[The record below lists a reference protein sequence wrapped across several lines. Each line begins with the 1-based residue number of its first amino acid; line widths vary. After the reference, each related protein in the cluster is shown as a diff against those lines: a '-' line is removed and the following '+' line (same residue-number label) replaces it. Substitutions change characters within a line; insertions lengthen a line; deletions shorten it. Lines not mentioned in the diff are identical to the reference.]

1 MARISLKTIKGCVL
15 ILRDHYNHKAF
26 ISASILKKKTR
37 KLKMI
42 LILPTAIGMASNF
55 SKCSHRSKIFC
66 YGYRLWPT
74 V

>member
-37 KLKMI
+37 LKR
-42 LILPTAIGMASNF
+42 L
-55 SKCSHRSKIFC
+55 SKKIKH
-66 YGYRLWPT
+66 T
-74 V
+74 S